1 MTSAA
6 SFRSRL
12 TTSSMIASAISLISS
27 SPFGGGPEDALVGSE
42 GGQNTATLLLQ
53 IANEV

>member
-1 MTSAA
+1 
-6 SFRSRL
+6 
-12 TTSSMIASAISLISS
+12 MIASAIFLISS

-42 GGQNTATLLLQ
+42 GGQDTATLLLQ

>member
-1 MTSAA
+1 
-6 SFRSRL
+6 
-12 TTSSMIASAISLISS
+12 MIASAIFLIS

-42 GGQNTATLLLQ
+42 GGQDTATLLLQ